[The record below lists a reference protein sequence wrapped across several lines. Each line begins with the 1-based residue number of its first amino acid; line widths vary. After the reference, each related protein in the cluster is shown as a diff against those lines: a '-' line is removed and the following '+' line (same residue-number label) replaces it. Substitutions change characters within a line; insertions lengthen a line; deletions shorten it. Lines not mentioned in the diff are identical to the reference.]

1 MDARTRD
8 LAALAPQDPGAPS
21 CLKRDRALAQ
31 SDQGC
36 RSPRHQRQ
44 DAAPCRRKRRDQGVA
59 SAPRR
64 SLDLQQCRA
73 RRTCRANP
81 RRTCP
86 PGRQTPR
93 KTASGSGRSIL
104 FNGIDRWVLRCGIV
118 VSTPSL
124 AFSAHLVDAE
134 EPVRV
139 QALGAELAV
148 QAFDE
153 GIVGR
158 FAGPAEVER
167 NAAHEGPQIKLLAN
181 EFRPVIEPDRL
192 WAAKRSAN
200 PFERVDDIATA
211 KILSYLDCR

>member
-21 CLKRDRALAQ
+21 CRKRDRALAQ

-118 VSTPSL
+118 FGDPSIKVGL
-124 AFSAHLVDAE
+124 QLVDRAVDLFTE
-134 EPVRV
+134 RHSIEFIQDGAMEAFTNSIRLG
-139 QALGAELAV
+139 ALGLGTAVINVLDGEIELILVAL
-148 QAFDE
+148 
-153 GIVGR
+153 
-158 FAGPAEVER
+158 
-167 NAAHEGPQIKLLAN
+167 AA
-181 EFRPVIEPDRL
+181 
-192 WAAKRSAN
+192 
-200 PFERVDDIATA
+200 T
-211 KILSYLDCR
+211 